1 MAARADR
8 GERAA
13 SKKTR
18 FVKTAF
24 GFGADAN
31 GTKAASRVVESA
43 SSKAGRSRVAASVR
57 RGPSGGVGRSAK
69 VDRRA
74 SKRSARLDPDL
85 ACERRVRDKVVFK
98 AAQDDCVTSKGCRER
113 TSVSSG
119 VGRKRAQS
127 ALPRLA
133 LLSMTV
139 VRV

>member
-8 GERAA
+8 GESAA

-18 FVKTAF
+18 FVNTAF

-31 GTKAASRVVESA
+31 GTKDASRVVASA
-43 SSKAGRSRVAASVR
+43 SSNGGRSRFAASVR

-74 SKRSARLDPDL
+74 SKRSAKLDADL

-98 AAQDDCVTSKGCRER
+98 AAQDDCT
-113 TSVSSG
+113 
-119 VGRKRAQS
+119 GRKKWS
-127 ALPRLA
+127 AEKYLGQLG
-133 LLSMTV
+133 
-139 VRV
+139 VRGQTHI